1 MFDSIIEF
9 EKGAIIEQMAIHIR
23 SPFSIVGF
31 SLNTFTYSRGLHLIY
46 AHANKGTVTA
56 VENLED

>member
-9 EKGAIIEQMAIHIR
+9 EIGAIIKQVAIHIR
-23 SPFSIVGF
+23 SPIFIVGF
-31 SLNTFTYSRGLHLIY
+31 LLNTFIYSRGLHLIS